1 MISFKAMEEIE
12 TCVDDLIDDC
22 KDNINYTKNSIKII
36 KRKLSSLDN
45 DNDKVSLENDLSE
58 HNKSIELYSKILDSL
73 YQANPGHDA
82 IIAICFYIA
91 DFKEDGSN
99 YGYGEKLLSDLES
112 NNRHGISELYFRDEL
127 YLLSLVYIYI
137 LDNFIS
143 SNLFRGDNIDINY
156 NNYTIDKIAGIIK
169 KNHGI
174 DEVDIN
180 KAKYVADSYNRID
193 TIIQYCKSVIKLLY
207 FQGDGR

>member
-22 KDNINYTKNSIKII
+22 KDNINYMKNSIKII
-36 KRKLSSLDN
+36 KRKLSKLDD
-45 DNDKVSLENDLSE
+45 DNDKISLENDLSE
-58 HNKSIELYSKILDSL
+58 HNKSIELYSKIMDSL
-73 YQANPGHDA
+73 YQSNPGHDA
-82 IIAICFYIA
+82 IIAICFHIV

-127 YLLSLVYIYI
+127 YLLSLVSI

-143 SNLFRGDNIDINY
+143 YNLFRGDAIDINY
-156 NNYTIDKIAGIIK
+156 SNYTIDKVVGIIK

-174 DEVDIN
+174 DEVVIN
-180 KAKYVADSYNRID
+180 KAKYVVDIYNKID

-207 FQGDGR
+207 LQGDER